1 MGGTK
6 ADLLRGTLDMLV
18 LKALA
23 LEPLHGLAVSQ
34 GIAIG
39 RAHLVSHATL
49 EVAHYSVRERDVPR
63 EIARFEEAL
72 ATVRAELG
80 VLTAEAGTPG
90 SPSELAALVN
100 VHAMFLDDPML
111 AEVPKELIRARLC
124 NAEWALVQQM
134 DQLVAQFDEIDDS
147 YLRERKQDIVQV
159 VERVLRA
166 LLGQPRRISR
176 QGGKAGKDDLAE
188 LVIVAHDLS
197 PADTIQF
204 KSLKIAGFVTDL
216 GGATSHTAIVARS
229 LAIPAVVGLHHAR
242 PLISEKDLIIVDGTR
257 GVLIVDP
264 DARVLEEYRLRKREL
279 ELERSKLKRLKT
291 ARAMTLDNVE
301 VSLQANIEL
310 PQDIEQV
317 KAVAADGVGLFR
329 TEFLFMNRDT
339 LPSEDEQ
346 FEAYRQVAKALA
358 GKPVT
363 IRTLD
368 IGADKEARALAGRV
382 ERQAPNPALGLRA
395 IRYCLAE
402 PQIFLAQLRAI
413 LRASNFGKVQILV
426 PMLAHVTEI
435 TQTLAMVE
443 QAKQQ
448 LRERRCKFDETVA
461 VGGMIEIPAA
471 ALCLGV
477 FVKRLQFLS
486 IGTNDLIQYLLAI
499 DRTDESVAHLYDP
512 LHPAVL
518 RLLAQVIQ
526 TARKAEMPIAVC
538 GELAGDP
545 GAAVEDEPEP
555 NGARLN
561 LGRYG
566 GTAAASR
573 TWSAAIGLDVLSSA
587 APPGNLIRLRE
598 GGTTT
603 FGVSGSASTAVASC
617 GAKQSASSRP

>member
-1 MGGTK
+1 MSFT
-6 ADLLRGTLDMLV
+6 
-18 LKALA
+18 
-23 LEPLHGLAVSQ
+23 LHGLAVSQ

-39 RAHLVSHATL
+39 HAHLVSHATL
-49 EVAHYSVRERDVPR
+49 EVAHYTIRERDVPR
-63 EIARFEEAL
+63 EIERLADAM
-72 ATVRAELG
+72 ATVRAELTA
-80 VLTAEAGTPG
+80 LSAEAAAPG

-111 AEVPKELIRARLC
+111 AEAPKALIRERRC

-134 DQLVAQFDEIDDS
+134 ELLVAQFNEIDDS
-147 YLRERKQDIVQV
+147 YLRERKHDIVQV

-166 LLGQPRRISR
+166 LLGKPRKLAKK
-176 QGGKAGKDDLAE
+176 GGKDFEGE

-204 KSLKIAGFVTDL
+204 KNLKIAGFVTDL

-229 LAIPAVVGLHHAR
+229 LAIPAIVGLHHAR
-242 PLISEKDLIIVDGTR
+242 PLVREDDLVIIDGTR

-264 DARVLEEYRLRKREL
+264 DPRVLEEYRLRKREL

-291 ARAMTLDNVE
+291 ARASTLDNVDI
-301 VSLQANIEL
+301 SLQANIEL
-310 PQDIEQV
+310 PQDVEQV
-317 KAVAADGVGLFR
+317 KEAGADGVGLFR

-346 FEAYRQVAKALA
+346 YEAYRQVAKALA
-358 GKPVT
+358 GKPLT

-368 IGADKEARALAGRV
+368 IGADKTARALAGT
-382 ERQAPNPALGLRA
+382 ERQTPNPALGLRA

-413 LRASNFGKVQILV
+413 LRASHHGRVQILI

-435 TQTLAMVE
+435 EQTLAMIE
-443 QAKQQ
+443 QAKWQ
-448 LRERRCKFDETVA
+448 LRERRCKFDEGVA

-471 ALCLGV
+471 ALALGA

-499 DRTDESVAHLYDP
+499 DRTDEAVAHLYDP

-518 RLLAQVIQ
+518 RLLAQIIQ
-526 TARKAEMPIAVC
+526 AAQKAEMPVAVC

-545 GAAVEDEPEP
+545 KLTRLLLGMGLRQFSMHPTQLLEVKQQIVMADTEQLATKVGRLLRLEEPDRIREQVE
-555 NGARLN
+555 RL
-561 LGRYG
+561 
-566 GTAAASR
+566 
-573 TWSAAIGLDVLSSA
+573 
-587 APPGNLIRLRE
+587 
-598 GGTTT
+598 
-603 FGVSGSASTAVASC
+603 
-617 GAKQSASSRP
+617 